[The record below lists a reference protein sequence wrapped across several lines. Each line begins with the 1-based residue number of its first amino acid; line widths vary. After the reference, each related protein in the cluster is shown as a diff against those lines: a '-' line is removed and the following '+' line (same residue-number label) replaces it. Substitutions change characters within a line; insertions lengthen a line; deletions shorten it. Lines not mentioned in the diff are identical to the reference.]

1 MCNTMSKGIDYEWQ
15 FSIESISK
23 WSKHLDSR
31 LSQFKATT
39 NFPKILYFAAEKSR
53 IYRLAFVSA
62 CRKTGT
68 SEEKVLSLSYYKF
81 PNKHDEYVQIE
92 NETGVHYKGELYQ

>member
-1 MCNTMSKGIDYEWQ
+1 MH
-15 FSIESISK
+15 K
-23 WSKHLDSR
+23 WSNHLDSR

-39 NFPKILYFAAEKSR
+39 NFPKILYFTAETPR

-81 PNKHDEYVQIE
+81 PNEQEEYALIE
-92 NETGVHYKGELYQ
+92 NEVGVHYKGELYQ